1 MPCQPLPPSINPLS
15 PVPAQT
21 NGGRMGQERQTCCD
35 SYSFNE
41 FPELSI
47 VNDIADQG
55 CAATAT
61 ASGKNIRP

>member
-1 MPCQPLPPSINPLS
+1 
-15 PVPAQT
+15 
-21 NGGRMGQERQTCCD
+21 MGQERQTCCD
-35 SYSFNE
+35 SYSSNE

-61 ASGKNIRP
+61 ASGTNIRPQEGR